1 MRDWSNM
8 SKYKT
13 VYTEV
18 EVDVSLEDFDTE
30 DLLDELASRSS
41 LPIEED
47 FHGKELLEAIWMK
60 RRMGN
65 NNYQQELDQ
74 LIYEVLGHVV

>member
-1 MRDWSNM
+1 M

-18 EVDVSLEDFDTE
+18 EVDVDISEFDTE

-41 LPIEED
+41 LPVEED
-47 FHGKELLEAIWMK
+47 FRGKELLEQIWMK
-60 RRMGN
+60 RRMGKDD
-65 NNYQQELDQ
+65 YQEELDQ
-74 LIYEVLGHVV
+74 LIYQVLGRVI

>member
-41 LPIEED
+41 LPMEED
-47 FHGKELLEAIWMK
+47 FHGKELLETIWLK

-65 NNYQQELDQ
+65 SDYQQDLDK